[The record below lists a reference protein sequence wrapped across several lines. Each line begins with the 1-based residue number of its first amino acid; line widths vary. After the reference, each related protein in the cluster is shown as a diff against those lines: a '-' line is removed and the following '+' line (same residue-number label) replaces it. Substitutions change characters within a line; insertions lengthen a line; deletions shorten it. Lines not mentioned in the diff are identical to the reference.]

1 MNRTKNVVA
10 ALAAVSMTAMPVA
23 SAFAT
28 PADDAAQPASAAG
41 QAAVFAQ
48 EDARDAR
55 AAAPIQGTFAWD
67 QATIT
72 PNALIKTVFQKAAIA
87 LCNADSELTVA
98 KADDWAIT
106 VSGDV
111 QQAYTATLGEL
122 ADDDES
128 TAIMGCTCV
137 SNGAGGP
144 AAINAEVTGVPLAT
158 IIAKAAP
165 DADANTV
172 TLVSEDGY
180 ATSLPLS
187 YVMARNAVIF
197 YEINGEDLSA
207 SVGGTNQLWIGST
220 AAKYFTRNIV
230 EIQITHED
238 AVPAAPG
245 SEDAVD
251 GEYVNRPNAGITAVR

>member
-87 LCNADSELTVA
+87 LCNA
-98 KADDWAIT
+98 

-187 YVMARNAVIF
+187 YVMARNAVIS